1 MTEEANRYNR
11 LKIVY
16 SINDVGKIGQIR
28 AKKNETRPPSYAIPK
43 NKLKMDYRLKCKSQ
57 NHKIIEENIGS
68 KISDSF
74 CSNILAAISPRS
86 KETKE
91 KNQQMGAH

>member
-1 MTEEANRYNR
+1 
-11 LKIVY
+11 
-16 SINDVGKIGQIR
+16 
-28 AKKNETRPPSYAIPK
+28 
-43 NKLKMDYRLKCKSQ
+43 MDYRLKCKSQ

-74 CSNILAAISPRS
+74 CSNILAAISPRL